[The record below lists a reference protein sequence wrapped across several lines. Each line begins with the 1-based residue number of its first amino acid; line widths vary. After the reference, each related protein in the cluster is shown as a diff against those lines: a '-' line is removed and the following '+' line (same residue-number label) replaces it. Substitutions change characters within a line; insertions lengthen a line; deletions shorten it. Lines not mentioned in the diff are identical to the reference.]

1 MPRQLPSSLRLLLLG
16 IFRWVPLV
24 LVVGLW
30 VSALYAPAADAL
42 KAQAITPEGGHL
54 YKGKFT
60 AGGVRK
66 VVYLTVAKNGRS
78 GTAFMSCN
86 GVLDGG
92 HIHMPITKGAFFGKS
107 VQKGITSSL
116 LLWSI
121 RGEFTSKTQAKARV
135 SLPDNC
141 DGHSGNVTLTL
152 S

>member
-1 MPRQLPSSLRLLLLG
+1 MPRQLPSSLRPLRLG
-16 IFRWVPLV
+16 ISHWVPLV

-30 VSALYAPAADAL
+30 VSALYTPAADAL
-42 KAQAITPEGGHL
+42 KAQAITPRGGHL

-60 AGGVRK
+60 GGGVPK

-78 GTAFMSCN
+78 GTAFMACN

-92 HIHMPITKGAFFGKS
+92 HIHMPITNSAFSGKS
-107 VQKGITSSL
+107 VRKGITSSL

-121 RGEFTSKTQAKARV
+121 RGHFTSKTQAKARV

-141 DGHSGNVTLTL
+141 DGHSGSVTLKL